1 MPRRGRGQQA
11 TRVATGQQYGEAQAQ
26 EQAQDMIPLPEMEQP
41 GAATMAP
48 GSMAFAGRSQ
58 MPNEPVTAT
67 GAMPPAPAPVVDPVQ
82 KFKVAQYVAVMGE
95 LVNQPTS
102 SPFMRNAYRV
112 AKSQMGNVQD
122 FADKGLPPNVK
133 DQ

>member
-1 MPRRGRGQQA
+1 
-11 TRVATGQQYGEAQAQ
+11 
-26 EQAQDMIPLPEMEQP
+26 
-41 GAATMAP
+41 
-48 GSMAFAGRSQ
+48 
-58 MPNEPVTAT
+58 
-67 GAMPPAPAPVVDPVQ
+67 MPPAPAPVADPVQ

-112 AKSQMGNVQD
+112 AKAQMGNVQD
-122 FADKGLPPNVK
+122 FADKGFPPNIE

>member
-11 TRVATGQQYGEAQAQ
+11 TRVATGQQYGQAQAQ
-26 EQAQDMIPLPEMEQP
+26 EQAQDMIPLPKMEQP

-48 GSMAFAGRSQ
+48 GSMAFAGPSQ
-58 MPNEPVTAT
+58 MPNAPVKSG
-67 GAMPPAPAPVVDPVQ
+67 GAMPPAPAPVADPVQ

-122 FADKGLPPNVK
+122 FADKGFPPNVE